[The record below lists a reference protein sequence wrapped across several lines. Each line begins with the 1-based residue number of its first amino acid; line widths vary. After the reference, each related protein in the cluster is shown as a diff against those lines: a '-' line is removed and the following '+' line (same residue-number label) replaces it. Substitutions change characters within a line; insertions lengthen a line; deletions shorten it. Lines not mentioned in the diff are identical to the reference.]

1 MKKQLFNA
9 LMNENMEEVCKEMIL
24 PKKYFIGDVKAY
36 EVDLNRDAINVEDLT
51 INIDVWMKNMLEFD
65 KNSNMFNRIIRQN
78 SLNNNYLWDCEF
90 IDLLNELGFDI
101 ELIISEYTYNDSD
114 YNRLN
119 RDIQYSIF
127 EYDGEYYIAF
137 SVHYGSDAR
146 AGFGDLACF
155 KISDI
160 NYFHESMTI
169 KGWVK
174 SEDKN
179 LEWYEIEEV
188 ATYDKESN
196 TWIHNETGEEIEL
209 DSLANGF

>member
-1 MKKQLFNA
+1 MEKQLFNA
-9 LMNENMEEVCKEMIL
+9 LINENMEEVCKEMIL
-24 PKKYFIGDVKAY
+24 PRRYFVGDSIAY
-36 EVDLNRDAINVEDLT
+36 KVDLNRDAINVEDLT

-65 KNSNMFNRIIRQN
+65 ENSNMFNRIIRQ
-78 SLNNNYLWDCEF
+78 SALYNNYLGYYEF
-90 IDLLNELGFDI
+90 IDLLNELGFEI
-101 ELIISEYTYNDSD
+101 ELISSEYTYNNPD
-114 YNRLN
+114 YNRLS
-119 RDIQYSIF
+119 RDIKYSIF
-127 EYDGEYYIAF
+127 EYDGEYYTAF
-137 SVHYGSDAR
+137 RVHHGSDAR
-146 AGFGDLACF
+146 VGFGDLACF

-160 NYFHESMTI
+160 NYFRESMTI